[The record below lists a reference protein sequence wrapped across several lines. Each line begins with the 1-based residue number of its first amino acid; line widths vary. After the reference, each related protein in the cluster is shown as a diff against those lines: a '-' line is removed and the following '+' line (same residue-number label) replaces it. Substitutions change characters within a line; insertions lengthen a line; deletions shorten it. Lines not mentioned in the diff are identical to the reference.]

1 MRAHLSLLFSLDK
14 IRKWHL
20 VVSID
25 ADDCDVHAFLENL
38 YPEKISRQNKA
49 YNL

>member
-1 MRAHLSLLFSLDK
+1 MRAHLSLLISLDK
-14 IRKWHL
+14 IKKLDL

-25 ADDCDVHAFLENL
+25 ADDCDVHAFPENL
-38 YPEKISRQNKA
+38 HPEKICRQNKA